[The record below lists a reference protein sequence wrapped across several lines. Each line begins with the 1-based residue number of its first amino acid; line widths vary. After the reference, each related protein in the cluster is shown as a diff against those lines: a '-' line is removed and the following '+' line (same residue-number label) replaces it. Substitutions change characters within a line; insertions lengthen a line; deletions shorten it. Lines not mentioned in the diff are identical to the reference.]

1 MMMLGDLLR
10 SLDDEAV
17 AEAALATLGDETLVG
32 AVRRKALRD
41 GLPIGETIADAV
53 VAFERTA
60 GPDAWLAVTSA
71 ASRTKEPGVACLA
84 GMLREAL
91 RGGCEH
97 GSCGGHGSHGH

>member
-1 MMMLGDLLR
+1 MLGDLLR
-10 SLDDEAV
+10 SLDDEDV
-17 AEAALATLGDETLVG
+17 AERALAALGDERLVDE
-32 AVRRKALRD
+32 VRRRALRD

-71 ASRTKEPGVACLA
+71 ASRTAAPGIACLA

-91 RGGCEH
+91 RGG
-97 GSCGGHGSHGH
+97 GG